1 MRYINQSTIRVAISV
16 GSLIAGMM
24 LPFSLQ
30 AWSLPVGEFKFEAVA
45 ENVYVMHGPR
55 SQPNP
60 ENQGFMNNP
69 GLIVGQSGL
78 ILIDPGSTLQVGN
91 KILEEVAKISSK
103 PVIAVFNSHIHGDHW
118 LGNQAV
124 RRLYP
129 QVDIYAHANTVSQA
143 LGSEGA
149 SWLSLM
155 SRLTEGQS
163 QGTEIVTANKT
174 AQHGDRIIVA
184 GEEFRIHALI
194 PSHTDTDIM
203 IEHVASRTIFTGD
216 NCFKLRLGRF
226 DGSSSITGTIA
237 ALEYLL
243 EQDFDLVVPGHGPSG
258 DVNNALMPYLDYLR
272 ELRSGVAEGME
283 AELEDYEIK
292 QKILPRFAHMTD
304 WAEFDSLFGRNVNKM
319 FLELEAF

>member
-60 ENQGFMNNP
+60 ENLGFMNNP
-69 GLIVGQSGL
+69 GLIVGPSGL

-174 AQHGDRIIVA
+174 VQHGDLIIVA
-184 GEEFRIHALI
+184 GEEFRIHALL

-216 NCFKLRLGRF
+216 NCSKLRLGRF
-226 DGSSSITGTIA
+226 DGSSSIIGTIA
-237 ALEYLL
+237 ALEYVL

>member
-1 MRYINQSTIRVAISV
+1 MRYINQSAIRVAISV
-16 GSLIAGMM
+16 CSLIAGMM
-24 LPFSLQ
+24 LSFSLQ
-30 AWSLPVGEFKFEAVA
+30 AWSLPVGEFKFEAVS

-60 ENQGFMNNP
+60 QNQGFMNNP

-91 KILEEVAKISSK
+91 KILQEVAKISNK
-103 PVIAVFNSHIHGDHW
+103 PVVAVFNSHIHGDHW

-124 RRLYP
+124 RQLYP

>member
-30 AWSLPVGEFKFEAVA
+30 AWSLPVGEFKFEAVS

-91 KILEEVAKISSK
+91 KILQEVAKISNK
-103 PVIAVFNSHIHGDHW
+103 PVVAVFNSHIHGDHW

-124 RRLYP
+124 RQLYP

-216 NCFKLRLGRF
+216 NCSKLRLGRF

>member
-1 MRYINQSTIRVAISV
+1 MRYINQSAIRVAISV

-24 LPFSLQ
+24 LSFSLQ
-30 AWSLPVGEFKFEAVA
+30 AWSLPVGEFKFEAVS

-60 ENQGFMNNP
+60 QNRGFMNNP

-91 KILEEVAKISSK
+91 KILQEVAKISNK
-103 PVIAVFNSHIHGDHW
+103 PVVAVFNSHIHGDHW

-124 RRLYP
+124 RQLYP

-155 SRLTEGQS
+155 SRLTEGLS

-174 AQHGDRIIVA
+174 VQHGDLIIVA
-184 GEEFRIHALI
+184 GEEFRIHALL

-216 NCFKLRLGRF
+216 NCSKLRLGRF